1 MSVFGFFNVK
11 AVYYPWFLLTYHLVM
26 GNGLN
31 IFYIM
36 GFVGKDKRDLVSV
49 KRDLVSISSIS
60 WASWVRSTFVLLVS
74 KET

>member
-1 MSVFGFFNVK
+1 MYLRLYTLTHTHTLSLSLSHTHTHTHTLVSSQMSVFGFFNVK

-36 GFVGKDKRDLVSV
+36 GFVGK
-49 KRDLVSISSIS
+49 
-60 WASWVRSTFVLLVS
+60 
-74 KET
+74 E

>member
-36 GFVGKDKRDLVSV
+36 GFVGKEYIYMHVSSLTN
-49 KRDLVSISSIS
+49 RNLN
-60 WASWVRSTFVLLVS
+60 RT
-74 KET
+74 

>member
-11 AVYYPWFLLTYHLVM
+11 AVYYPWFLLTYHLIM

-36 GFVGKDKRDLVSV
+36 GFVGMP
-49 KRDLVSISSIS
+49 
-60 WASWVRSTFVLLVS
+60 STLHPLIMCNGPTCS
-74 KET
+74 QHGL

>member
-1 MSVFGFFNVK
+1 MYLRLYTLTHTHSLSLSLSLSLTHTHTLVSSQMSVFGFFNVK

-36 GFVGKDKRDLVSV
+36 GFVGK
-49 KRDLVSISSIS
+49 
-60 WASWVRSTFVLLVS
+60 
-74 KET
+74 E